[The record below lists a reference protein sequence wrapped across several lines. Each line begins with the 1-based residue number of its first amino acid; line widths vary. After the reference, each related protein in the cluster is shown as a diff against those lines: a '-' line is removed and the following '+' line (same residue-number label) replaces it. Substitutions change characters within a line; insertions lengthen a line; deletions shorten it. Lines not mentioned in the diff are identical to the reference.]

1 MTTFDLL
8 QYLSSL
14 QEHHHHPLVQLRW
27 KLPQLLL
34 PLLQQVVE
42 IPRLK
47 QAVALQILGLHLG
60 EINDINSIQ
69 IFRNDEMNN

>member
-8 QYLSSL
+8 HYLSFL
-14 QEHHHHPLVQLRW
+14 QEHHHHPLVQFWW

-60 EINDINSIQ
+60 EKINSIQ
-69 IFRNDEMNN
+69 TM